1 MEFSRYF
8 KKAQK
13 GGWAIGQFNVSDMNA
28 LKGVVA
34 AAVKL
39 KSPIIVGTSEGE
51 SGFLGLKEA
60 VSLVDFYNRK
70 TGLPILLNLDHGRS
84 LEYIK
89 RAINEGYSAVH
100 FDGSKLP
107 LDENIKIARKVK
119 DYAQKKGVLVE
130 GEMDAVS
137 GSSSLLKK
145 APEAKGVKL
154 TDPLEAKRFAEASGI
169 DSLAV
174 SIGTFH
180 GQVPGFKPKIDIRRL
195 KDIKSRLRDTFLV
208 MHGGSGVSE
217 KDIRSAVSLGIVKIN
232 VNTELRVAYSQGLK
246 KGLSGGETT
255 PYKYLPLAVEAVQ
268 RVVEKK
274 IKLFGSSN
282 KI

>member
-1 MEFSRYF
+1 MEFPRYF

-13 GGWAIGQFNVSDMNA
+13 ERWAIGQFNVSDMNA

-39 KSPIIVGTSEGE
+39 KSPIIIGTSEGE

-60 VSLVDFYNRK
+60 ANLVDFYRRK

-107 LDENIKIARKVK
+107 LNENIKIAGKVK
-119 DYAQKKGVLVE
+119 DYARKRGVLVE

-145 APEAKGVKL
+145 APEAKSVKM
-154 TDPLEAKRFAEASGI
+154 TDPLEAKRFVSLSGV

-180 GQVPGFKPKIDIRRL
+180 GQVRGFQPKIDLERL
-195 KDIKSRLRDTFLV
+195 KDINNQLKNTFLV

-217 KDIRSAVSLGIVKIN
+217 KDIRSAISLGIVKIN
-232 VNTELRVAYSQGLK
+232 VNTELRVAYSQALK

-255 PYKYLPLAVEAVQ
+255 PYKYLPEAVEAVQ
-268 RVVEKK
+268 KVVEKK